1 MYACVAAC
9 LPAPACHCLTAS
21 LVLSSHSPTA
31 PLLHSLQPDVV
42 QELKGV
48 SDLLHHSHSSGEF
61 FAPQR
66 LFRPWSDDEQ
76 EQWTD
81 LEDSSTFTPHYPPS
95 ISGISTEGCVSKR
108 VSEYLG
114 LPTVSEA
121 DKVAAGKKKGK
132 DSGSVEFNDN
142 SATEDGQ
149 PLPRVF
155 ITQPT
160 VTGKDVLSFRRR
172 WSLQQVAVKAQLQ
185 AEEEARA
192 TAQSEV
198 EQSVTSTDEQVES
211 GSKKENTTINGGD
224 TIGEGEVLVGRMNS
238 TDITLDLT
246 PAVDITEPAGAEYDP
261 LMCAAFR
268 LVAQYAKPFS
278 TEPLGE
284 TAEAVPFLWKGIYPQ
299 LPSGT
304 PCYNPAGKY
313 CVKMFVGKLCNQVIK
328 VMSNNCVPL
337 LLL

>member
-1 MYACVAAC
+1 
-9 LPAPACHCLTAS
+9 
-21 LVLSSHSPTA
+21 
-31 PLLHSLQPDVV
+31 
-42 QELKGV
+42 
-48 SDLLHHSHSSGEF
+48 
-61 FAPQR
+61 
-66 LFRPWSDDEQ
+66 
-76 EQWTD
+76 
-81 LEDSSTFTPHYPPS
+81 
-95 ISGISTEGCVSKR
+95 

-155 ITQPT
+155 ISQPT

-224 TIGEGEVLVGRMNS
+224 TIGEGEVGRMNS

-328 VMSNNCVPL
+328 VMSNNCIPL